1 MGFKQGNKHGKGRVN
16 GSKNKKTI
24 VKESLDRLN
33 KIGITPLQT
42 SKEIIDKLVQ
52 DTELSNKE
60 QIQLLSVM
68 TSLYKY
74 ELLTRSEE
82 IKLDELQKENID
94 LIEENKKLKD
104 NFVGDTQDLLKHLQ
118 GENND

>member
-1 MGFKQGNKHGKGRVN
+1 MTFEKGNTFGKGRKS

-24 VKESLDRLN
+24 VKESLDKLN
-33 KIGITPLQT
+33 KIGITPLET
-42 SKEIIDKLVQ
+42 SKSIIDKLVE

-82 IKLDELQKENID
+82 IRLDELQKENI
-94 LIEENKKLKD
+94 LISEENK
-104 NFVGDTQDLLKHLQ
+104 
-118 GENND
+118 ND